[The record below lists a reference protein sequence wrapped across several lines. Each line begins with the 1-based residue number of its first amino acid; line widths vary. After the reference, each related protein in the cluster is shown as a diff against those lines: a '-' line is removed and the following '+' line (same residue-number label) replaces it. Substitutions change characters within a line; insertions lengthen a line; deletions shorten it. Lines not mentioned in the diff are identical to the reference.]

1 MRLLTVTALVAQL
14 VAAASWAATPKACR
28 PCHTA
33 CGDTI
38 AACIAAATAS
48 CPASPRAKTRRCV
61 KKAKRHCKKATVA
74 ACIDSCRGTGSPV
87 CSTPQPAECVP
98 YTSTCT
104 AVPVTPAVTSM
115 TDTQVVYRF
124 LAHTGSPGPGGC
136 CVIDTC
142 SGMTQFNTSAGPLG
156 AQYDENIDTSAGV
169 RALGDTE
176 ISAGCSV
183 PTNSAVYGLSN
194 IYSVRF
200 SIFPPEFPVPP
211 APVDWPSP
219 YTLAPGDLGVSVD
232 TTTDTISSD
241 AMISFKPSTWRLVSA
256 SVSVDKV
263 CAEQQ
268 LMQGHA
274 VVSFIKNDGTPCTVT
289 IYSQG
294 TRTVVP

>member
-1 MRLLTVTALVAQL
+1 MRVLIAAVLLVHLA
-14 VAAASWAATPKACR
+14 AAASWAATPKACR
-28 PCHTA
+28 RCHSV
-33 CGDTI
+33 CGDPI
-38 AACIAAATAS
+38 SACIAAATAS
-48 CPASPRAKTRRCV
+48 CPSTPRAKAHRCASKV
-61 KKAKRHCKKATVA
+61 KRHCKKTTIA
-74 ACIDSCRGTGSPV
+74 ACIDSCRRTGSAV
-87 CSTPQPAECVP
+87 CRTPPPTACVP

-104 AVPVTPAVTSM
+104 AVPVTPAVTSS
-115 TDTQVVYRF
+115 TSSQTVYRF

-142 SGMTQFNTSAGPLG
+142 SGTTQFNTTAGPLG
-156 AQYDENIDTSAGV
+156 AQYDENIDMSAGL

-183 PTNSAVYGLSN
+183 PTDSSVYGLSN

-200 SIFPPEFPVPP
+200 SIFPPEFPLPP
-211 APVDWPSP
+211 TPVDWPAP

-256 SVSVDKV
+256 GVSVNKV

-268 LMQGHA
+268 LM
-274 VVSFIKNDGTPCTVT
+274 
-289 IYSQG
+289 
-294 TRTVVP
+294 